1 MAWYVERNVDPGERC
16 CGWHLPVI
24 PLIATLTMGR
34 YLALLVSELRRP
46 FAKVAAMQEN
56 AQQRSQRYISA
67 RSQHPAWLL
76 LASRRA
82 PLVLGCL
89 KSLFESAHEGVAMDD
104 ALQALAEMMAAH
116 VSQELYEI
124 AADSV
129 HLQAGRELREWIK
142 RRLIVEREGRIYAT
156 DALEMAIAFVESL
169 DSRVMTS
176 TASRLS
182 VVQREIENL
191 ETSLNPSP
199 VGRMASLRRKIQ
211 DLEHELAQAE
221 VGHINVLDEAQAVEG
236 IREIYNLAS
245 SLRADFRRVEDSWR
259 DADRALRQSII
270 SEHYHRGEIVDRLLD
285 GQDALLNTPE
295 GRVFDSF
302 QQQLRQTIELDNMRE
317 RLRAILRHPAV
328 PSALNRIQ
336 QRELRWLGMRLLQ
349 ESQAVLQARARSER
363 DVRGFMKTGLAAEH
377 HRVGHLLGEFF
388 NLALNIDW
396 QRQSIRRQPTPL
408 PAVGV
413 AVTGVPAVERLR
425 FKTLEDDELAEL
437 DLSLKPASLEL
448 IDDEFW
454 EAFEGLDREALI
466 RDTLAVL
473 AEQNK
478 PVSLGELSA
487 LLPPV
492 HDLETFALW
501 LAMAREAGIEFLP
514 EEREVVE
521 LVDEERRRWRFNLPY
536 VGLES
541 RLLNDIDWE
550 L

>member
-1 MAWYVERNVDPGERC
+1 MEE
-16 CGWHLPVI
+16 
-24 PLIATLTMGR
+24 
-34 YLALLVSELRRP
+34 S
-46 FAKVAAMQEN
+46 
-56 AQQRSQRYISA
+56 AQQRSERYISA

-89 KSLFESAHEGVAMDD
+89 RTLFEQAHDGILMED
-104 ALQALAEMMAAH
+104 ALQALADMLATYA
-116 VSQELYEI
+116 SQELYEI
-124 AADSV
+124 DPAST

-156 DALEMAIAFVESL
+156 DALELAIQFVESL
-169 DSRVMTS
+169 DSRIMTS

-182 VVQREIENL
+182 VVQREIESL

-199 VGRMASLRRKIQ
+199 AGRMSSLRKRIQ
-211 DLEHELAQAE
+211 DLEHELAQVEA
-221 VGHINVLDEAQAVEG
+221 GNISVLDEAQAVEG

-259 DADRALRQSII
+259 EADRALRQSII
-270 SEHYHRGEIVDRLLD
+270 SDHYHRGEIVDRLLD
-285 GQDALLNTPE
+285 GQDALLSTPE

-302 QQQLRQTIELDNMRE
+302 QQQLRQSIELETMRE
-317 RLRAILRHPAV
+317 RLRTILHHPAV
-328 PSALNRIQ
+328 PKALSRSQ
-336 QRELRWLGMRLLQ
+336 QRELRWLVLRLVQ

-377 HRVGHLLGEFF
+377 HRVGHLLGELF
-388 NLALNIDW
+388 NLALNVDW
-396 QRQSIRRQPTPL
+396 QRQSVRRQPAPL

-413 AVTGVPAVERLR
+413 AVSGVPAPERLR
-425 FKTLEDDELAEL
+425 FKTLDDEEQAEL
-437 DLSLKPASLEL
+437 DLSLKPAGLEQ
-448 IDDEFW
+448 IDDDFW
-454 EAFEGLDREALI
+454 DAFDGLDREALI

-473 AEQNK
+473 AEQSR

-501 LAMAREAGIEFLP
+501 LAMAREAGIEVLA
-514 EEREVVE
+514 EAREVVE
-521 LVDEERRRWRFNLPY
+521 LVDDEQRHWRFNLPY
-536 VGLES
+536 VGLEN
-541 RLLNDIDWE
+541 RTLKDIDWE

>member
-1 MAWYVERNVDPGERC
+1 MED
-16 CGWHLPVI
+16 
-24 PLIATLTMGR
+24 
-34 YLALLVSELRRP
+34 S
-46 FAKVAAMQEN
+46 

-89 KSLFESAHEGVAMDD
+89 RALFERAHDGIVLED
-104 ALQALAEMMAAH
+104 ALQALAELLAAYA
-116 VSQELYEI
+116 SQELYEI
-124 AADSV
+124 DPNSL

-142 RRLIVEREGRIYAT
+142 RRLVVEREGRIYAT
-156 DALEMAIAFVESL
+156 DALELAIQFVESL
-169 DSRVMTS
+169 DSRIMTS

-199 VGRMASLRRKIQ
+199 VSRVASLRRRIQ
-211 DLEHELAQAE
+211 DLENELAQVE
-221 VGHINVLDEAQAVEG
+221 VGHIHVLDDAQAVEG
-236 IREIYNLAS
+236 IREIYSLAS

-259 DADRALRQSII
+259 EADRALRQSII
-270 SEHYHRGEIVDRLLD
+270 SEQYHRGEVVDRLLD

-317 RLRAILRHPAV
+317 RLRVILRHPAV
-328 PSALNRIQ
+328 SKALTRIQ
-336 QRELRWLGMRLLQ
+336 QRELRWLGLRLVQ

-363 DVRGFMKTGLAAEH
+363 DVRGFMKTGLATEH
-377 HRVGHLLGEFF
+377 HRVGHLLNEFF
-388 NLALNIDW
+388 NQALDVEW
-396 QRQSIRRQPTPL
+396 QDQSVRRQPVPL

-413 AVTGVPAVERLR
+413 AITGVLAVERLR
-425 FKTLEDDELAEL
+425 FKTLEDDEQSEL
-437 DLSLKPASLEL
+437 DLSLKPAGLEL
-448 IDDEFW
+448 IDDDFW
-454 EAFEGLDREALI
+454 EAFDGLDREALI
-466 RDTLAVL
+466 RDTLAIL
-473 AEQNK
+473 AEQGR
-478 PVSLGELSA
+478 PVSLGELSS

-492 HDLETFALW
+492 HDLETFSLW
-501 LAMAREAGIEFLP
+501 LAMAREAGIEVLS

-521 LVDEERRRWRFNLPY
+521 LLDEEQCRWRFSLPY

-541 RLLNDIDWE
+541 RLLKDIDWE